1 MDIRVT
7 RDQSRFVIVGKQEGT
22 TSLLLIKDDG
32 GQLQFTIRVIAA
44 DAHKGFGGR
53 ENIRLDLY
61 FVLIQ
66 DRYSHQ
72 IGLNWP
78 GNIGSTITPSE
89 AAIAITGG
97 SGQATQ
103 SAFQILP
110 QTFLPSFDLAQ
121 AKGWAK
127 MYRQATLVT
136 ANGTEAVFTSGG
148 EFNVQVQNN
157 LTVNVQAIEFGTKI
171 SVLPKY
177 DSKTGRIELEIVADV
192 SDLDAEKGVRGIP
205 GRITSHV
212 ETLVNLE
219 LGQSVSLAGIR
230 ARTERRK
237 KNGIPGL
244 ALIPFIGAL
253 FGTNFSRNGR
263 QRVLHVGRPVSR
275 RADKSEST
283 GPCRRSA
290 TCVREFS
297 RWGRRP
303 RAHGPAARRARRP
316 AHERKRA
323 RPMTGGFAV
332 SVLTPDGSEQKIN
345 IAEIATLTI
354 GRDPSCHVVLPSP
367 AVSRIHLR
375 VERSSGGVR
384 VVDQSANG
392 TTLGDELVGASGMLL
407 SPDGALR
414 VGPYVLRIA
423 PLAAAAADGA
433 RRRSSGG
440 EFTARFSTTSTSR
453 RSTTPIWMRR
463 FCGRECCGP
472 SSTSFRGSHQSSPQR
487 QTEGDSSRR
496 WLTRPLV
503 LAHSRNFSRTTRF
516 LKSWSSTRIRSTSN
530 GREEFV

>member
-1 MDIRVT
+1 MPPLPNSAALGGLMLLSAMVGTSAAADVEAGDSIVLRVGEQKSLSALGIKSYSEGVPGLADIRVT
-7 RDQSRFVIVGKQEGT
+7 RDQTRFVIVGKHEGT
-22 TSLLLIKDDG
+22 TSLLLIKNDG
-32 GQLQFTIRVIAA
+32 SQLQYTIRVLAA
-44 DAHKGFGGR
+44 DAIKGFGGR

-157 LTVNVQAIEFGTKI
+157 LTVNVQAIEFGTKV

-192 SDLDAEKGVRGIP
+192 SDLDAAKGVQGIP
-205 GRITSHV
+205 GRITTHV

-237 KNGIPGL
+237 KDGIPGL
-244 ALIPFIGAL
+244 AQIPFIGAL
-253 FGTNFSRNGR
+253 FGTHSRETEDNESYML
-263 QRVLHVGRPVSR
+263 VVPSVVEPVSL
-275 RADKSEST
+275 S
-283 GPCRRSA
+283 
-290 TCVREFS
+290 
-297 RWGRRP
+297 
-303 RAHGPAARRARRP
+303 
-316 AHERKRA
+316 
-323 RPMTGGFAV
+323 
-332 SVLTPDGSEQKIN
+332 Q
-345 IAEIATLTI
+345 
-354 GRDPSCHVVLPSP
+354 RD
-367 AVSRIHLR
+367 R
-375 VERSSGGVR
+375 VE
-384 VVDQSANG
+384 
-392 TTLGDELVGASGMLL
+392 E
-407 SPDGALR
+407 ALR
-414 VGPYVLRIA
+414 VYESFQGGVDAHQLMDQPRVGRDVV
-423 PLAAAAADGA
+423 PTGGSE
-433 RRRSSGG
+433 RS
-440 EFTARFSTTSTSR
+440 R
-453 RSTTPIWMRR
+453 
-463 FCGRECCGP
+463 
-472 SSTSFRGSHQSSPQR
+472 
-487 QTEGDSSRR
+487 
-496 WLTRPLV
+496 
-503 LAHSRNFSRTTRF
+503 
-516 LKSWSSTRIRSTSN
+516 
-530 GREEFV
+530 

>member
-1 MDIRVT
+1 MWRLKKAAFLAGVALLIVVIELNVAADIEEAQPIVLRVGEQKSLSARGIRSYSEGASGIADIRVT
-7 RDQSRFVIVGKQEGT
+7 RDQSRFVIVGKHEGM
-22 TSLLLIKDDG
+22 TSLLLIKHDG
-32 GQLQFTIRVIAA
+32 GQLQYTIRVIPTDA
-44 DAHKGFGGR
+44 DKGFGGR

-136 ANGTEAVFTSGG
+136 ANGTEAVFSSGG

-157 LTVNVQAIEFGTKI
+157 LTVNVQAIEFGTKV

-192 SDLDAEKGVRGIP
+192 SDLDAEKGIQRIP

-230 ARTERRK
+230 TRTERRT

-253 FGTNFSRNGR
+253 FGTHS
-263 QRVLHVGRPVSR
+263 
-275 RADKSEST
+275 
-283 GPCRRSA
+283 
-290 TCVREFS
+290 
-297 RWGRRP
+297 
-303 RAHGPAARRARRP
+303 
-316 AHERKRA
+316 
-323 RPMTGGFAV
+323 
-332 SVLTPDGSEQKIN
+332 
-345 IAEIATLTI
+345 
-354 GRDPSCHVVLPSP
+354 
-367 AVSRIHLR
+367 
-375 VERSSGGVR
+375 
-384 VVDQSANG
+384 
-392 TTLGDELVGASGMLL
+392 
-407 SPDGALR
+407 
-414 VGPYVLRIA
+414 
-423 PLAAAAADGA
+423 
-433 RRRSSGG
+433 
-440 EFTARFSTTSTSR
+440 
-453 RSTTPIWMRR
+453 
-463 FCGRECCGP
+463 
-472 SSTSFRGSHQSSPQR
+472 R
-487 QTEGDSSRR
+487 QTEDNESYMLVVPSVVEPISLSQRDRVEEAIRVYESFHGGVDSHELMDQPRVGRDAPRISG
-496 WLTRPLV
+496 
-503 LAHSRNFSRTTRF
+503 SERTQ
-516 LKSWSSTRIRSTSN
+516 
-530 GREEFV
+530 

>member
-1 MDIRVT
+1 VWSLKKSASLAGLILLVAMVELNVAAEIEGARSMVVRVGEQKSLSARGIRSYSEGAPGLADIRVT

-22 TSLLLIKDDG
+22 TSLLLIKNDG
-32 GQLQFTIRVIAA
+32 SQIQYSIRVIAA
-44 DAHKGFGGR
+44 DADKGFGSR

-61 FVLIQ
+61 FVSIQ

-78 GNIGSTITPSE
+78 GNIGSTITPSQ

-110 QTFLPSFDLAQ
+110 QTVLPSFDLAQ

-157 LTVNVQAIEFGTKI
+157 LTVNVQAIEFGTKVT
-171 SVLPKY
+171 VLPKY

-230 ARTERRK
+230 ARTERRR

-253 FGTNFSRNGR
+253 FGTLSRETEDNESYMLVVPSVVEPISLS
-263 QRVLHVGRPVSR
+263 QR
-275 RADKSEST
+275 
-283 GPCRRSA
+283 
-290 TCVREFS
+290 
-297 RWGRRP
+297 
-303 RAHGPAARRARRP
+303 
-316 AHERKRA
+316 
-323 RPMTGGFAV
+323 
-332 SVLTPDGSEQKIN
+332 N
-345 IAEIATLTI
+345 
-354 GRDPSCHVVLPSP
+354 
-367 AVSRIHLR
+367 R
-375 VERSSGGVR
+375 VE
-384 VVDQSANG
+384 
-392 TTLGDELVGASGMLL
+392 E
-407 SPDGALR
+407 ALR
-414 VGPYVLRIA
+414 VYESFHGGV
-423 PLAAAAADGA
+423 DGHQLMDQPRVGGDA
-433 RRRSSGG
+433 LPASGN
-440 EFTARFSTTSTSR
+440 ERA
-453 RSTTPIWMRR
+453 
-463 FCGRECCGP
+463 
-472 SSTSFRGSHQSSPQR
+472 Q
-487 QTEGDSSRR
+487 
-496 WLTRPLV
+496 
-503 LAHSRNFSRTTRF
+503 
-516 LKSWSSTRIRSTSN
+516 
-530 GREEFV
+530 

>member
-1 MDIRVT
+1 MPARKNKVSVVCVMVLMATVELGAAADVEGPRAIVLRVGEQKSLPARGVRSYSEGAPGFADIRVT

-22 TSLLLIKDDG
+22 TSLLLINDDG
-32 GQLQFTIRVIAA
+32 GQLQYTIRVIAA
-44 DAHKGFGGR
+44 DADKGFGSR

-66 DRYSHQ
+66 DRYGHQ

-78 GNIGSTITPSE
+78 GNIGSTLTPSE

-157 LTVNVQAIEFGTKI
+157 LTVNVQAIEFGTKVT
-171 SVLPKY
+171 VLPKY

-192 SDLDAEKGVRGIP
+192 SDLDAEKGVHGIP
-205 GRITSHV
+205 GRVTSHV

-253 FGTNFSRNGR
+253 FGTHSRETEDNESYML
-263 QRVLHVGRPVSR
+263 VVPSVVEPVSL
-275 RADKSEST
+275 S
-283 GPCRRSA
+283 
-290 TCVREFS
+290 
-297 RWGRRP
+297 
-303 RAHGPAARRARRP
+303 
-316 AHERKRA
+316 
-323 RPMTGGFAV
+323 
-332 SVLTPDGSEQKIN
+332 Q
-345 IAEIATLTI
+345 
-354 GRDPSCHVVLPSP
+354 RD
-367 AVSRIHLR
+367 R
-375 VERSSGGVR
+375 VE
-384 VVDQSANG
+384 
-392 TTLGDELVGASGMLL
+392 E
-407 SPDGALR
+407 ALR
-414 VGPYVLRIA
+414 VYESFHGGVDAHRLLDQPRVGRERV
-423 PLAAAAADGA
+423 PTTGGEGA
-433 RRRSSGG
+433 R
-440 EFTARFSTTSTSR
+440 
-453 RSTTPIWMRR
+453 
-463 FCGRECCGP
+463 
-472 SSTSFRGSHQSSPQR
+472 
-487 QTEGDSSRR
+487 
-496 WLTRPLV
+496 
-503 LAHSRNFSRTTRF
+503 
-516 LKSWSSTRIRSTSN
+516 
-530 GREEFV
+530 

>member
-1 MDIRVT
+1 VGSLRTKASLAGMVFFMATVDVSVAAEVDGPRSIVLRVGEQKSLSARGIRSYSEGVPGVADIRVT
-7 RDQSRFVIVGKQEGT
+7 RDQTRFVVVGKQEGT
-22 TSLLLIKDDG
+22 TSLLLIKEDG
-32 GQLQFTIRVIAA
+32 GQLQYTISVIPA
-44 DAHKGFGGR
+44 DANKGFGGR

-192 SDLDAEKGVRGIP
+192 SDLDAEKGVQGIP
-205 GRITSHV
+205 GRLTSHV

-230 ARTERRK
+230 ARTERRR

-253 FGTNFSRNGR
+253 FGTHSRETEDNESYML
-263 QRVLHVGRPVSR
+263 VVPSVVEPVSL
-275 RADKSEST
+275 S
-283 GPCRRSA
+283 
-290 TCVREFS
+290 
-297 RWGRRP
+297 
-303 RAHGPAARRARRP
+303 
-316 AHERKRA
+316 
-323 RPMTGGFAV
+323 
-332 SVLTPDGSEQKIN
+332 Q
-345 IAEIATLTI
+345 
-354 GRDPSCHVVLPSP
+354 RD
-367 AVSRIHLR
+367 R
-375 VERSSGGVR
+375 VE
-384 VVDQSANG
+384 
-392 TTLGDELVGASGMLL
+392 E
-407 SPDGALR
+407 ALR
-414 VGPYVLRIA
+414 VYE
-423 PLAAAAADGA
+423 
-433 RRRSSGG
+433 SFHGG
-440 EFTARFSTTSTSR
+440 VDTHELMDQPRV
-453 RSTTPIWMRR
+453 
-463 FCGRECCGP
+463 GRDRVPAGE
-472 SSTSFRGSHQSSPQR
+472 SERVQ
-487 QTEGDSSRR
+487 
-496 WLTRPLV
+496 
-503 LAHSRNFSRTTRF
+503 
-516 LKSWSSTRIRSTSN
+516 
-530 GREEFV
+530 

>member
-1 MDIRVT
+1 MPALRKKALLVGVTLLIAVLEPTASADVEGPREIVLRVGEQKSLPARGIRSYSEGAPGPVDIRVT

-22 TSLLLIKDDG
+22 TSLLLIKDGG

-44 DAHKGFGGR
+44 DAQKGFGGR

-61 FVLIQ
+61 FVSIQ

-78 GNIGSTITPSE
+78 GNIGSTVTPSE

-97 SGQATQ
+97 SGRATQ

-136 ANGTEAVFTSGG
+136 ANGTEAVFSSGG

-157 LTVNVQAIEFGTKI
+157 LTVNVQAIEFGTKV

-212 ETLVNLE
+212 ETLVNLA

-230 ARTERRK
+230 ARTERRA

-253 FGTNFSRNGR
+253 FGTHSRQTEDNESYMLVVPSVVEPISLS
-263 QRVLHVGRPVSR
+263 QRDRVEEALRVYESFHGGVDDHELMDQPRVGRSR
-275 RADKSEST
+275 GRTAGSEST
-283 GPCRRSA
+283 P
-290 TCVREFS
+290 
-297 RWGRRP
+297 
-303 RAHGPAARRARRP
+303 
-316 AHERKRA
+316 
-323 RPMTGGFAV
+323 
-332 SVLTPDGSEQKIN
+332 
-345 IAEIATLTI
+345 
-354 GRDPSCHVVLPSP
+354 
-367 AVSRIHLR
+367 
-375 VERSSGGVR
+375 
-384 VVDQSANG
+384 
-392 TTLGDELVGASGMLL
+392 
-407 SPDGALR
+407 
-414 VGPYVLRIA
+414 
-423 PLAAAAADGA
+423 
-433 RRRSSGG
+433 
-440 EFTARFSTTSTSR
+440 
-453 RSTTPIWMRR
+453 
-463 FCGRECCGP
+463 
-472 SSTSFRGSHQSSPQR
+472 
-487 QTEGDSSRR
+487 
-496 WLTRPLV
+496 
-503 LAHSRNFSRTTRF
+503 
-516 LKSWSSTRIRSTSN
+516 
-530 GREEFV
+530 

>member
-1 MDIRVT
+1 VPSRKNKVSVVCVMVLMATVELGAAADVEGPRTIVLRVGEQKSLPARGVRSYSEGAPGFADIRVT

-22 TSLLLIKDDG
+22 TSLLLINDDG
-32 GQLQFTIRVIAA
+32 GQLQYTIRVIAA
-44 DAHKGFGGR
+44 DADKGFGSR

-66 DRYSHQ
+66 DRYGHQ

-78 GNIGSTITPSE
+78 GNIGSTLTPSE

-157 LTVNVQAIEFGTKI
+157 LTVNVQAIEFGTKVT
-171 SVLPKY
+171 VLPKY

-192 SDLDAEKGVRGIP
+192 SDLDAEKGVHGIP
-205 GRITSHV
+205 GRVTSHV

-253 FGTNFSRNGR
+253 FGTHSRETEDNESYML
-263 QRVLHVGRPVSR
+263 VVPSVVEPVSL
-275 RADKSEST
+275 S
-283 GPCRRSA
+283 
-290 TCVREFS
+290 
-297 RWGRRP
+297 
-303 RAHGPAARRARRP
+303 
-316 AHERKRA
+316 
-323 RPMTGGFAV
+323 
-332 SVLTPDGSEQKIN
+332 Q
-345 IAEIATLTI
+345 
-354 GRDPSCHVVLPSP
+354 RD
-367 AVSRIHLR
+367 R
-375 VERSSGGVR
+375 VE
-384 VVDQSANG
+384 
-392 TTLGDELVGASGMLL
+392 E
-407 SPDGALR
+407 ALR
-414 VGPYVLRIA
+414 VYESFHGGVDAHQLLDQPRVGRERV
-423 PLAAAAADGA
+423 PTTGGEGA
-433 RRRSSGG
+433 R
-440 EFTARFSTTSTSR
+440 
-453 RSTTPIWMRR
+453 
-463 FCGRECCGP
+463 
-472 SSTSFRGSHQSSPQR
+472 
-487 QTEGDSSRR
+487 
-496 WLTRPLV
+496 
-503 LAHSRNFSRTTRF
+503 
-516 LKSWSSTRIRSTSN
+516 
-530 GREEFV
+530 

>member
-1 MDIRVT
+1 MPSRKNKVSVVCVMVLMATVELGAAADVEGPRAIVLRVGEQKSLPARGVRSYSEGAPGFADIRVT

-22 TSLLLIKDDG
+22 TSLLLINDDG
-32 GQLQFTIRVIAA
+32 GQLQYTIRVIAA
-44 DAHKGFGGR
+44 DADKGFGSR

-66 DRYSHQ
+66 DRYGHQ

-78 GNIGSTITPSE
+78 GNIGSTLTPSE

-157 LTVNVQAIEFGTKI
+157 LTVNVQAIEFGTKVT
-171 SVLPKY
+171 VLPKY

-192 SDLDAEKGVRGIP
+192 SDLDAEKGVHGIP
-205 GRITSHV
+205 GRVTSHV

-253 FGTNFSRNGR
+253 FGTHSRETEDNESYML
-263 QRVLHVGRPVSR
+263 VVPSVVEPVSL
-275 RADKSEST
+275 S
-283 GPCRRSA
+283 
-290 TCVREFS
+290 
-297 RWGRRP
+297 
-303 RAHGPAARRARRP
+303 
-316 AHERKRA
+316 
-323 RPMTGGFAV
+323 
-332 SVLTPDGSEQKIN
+332 Q
-345 IAEIATLTI
+345 
-354 GRDPSCHVVLPSP
+354 RD
-367 AVSRIHLR
+367 R
-375 VERSSGGVR
+375 VE
-384 VVDQSANG
+384 
-392 TTLGDELVGASGMLL
+392 E
-407 SPDGALR
+407 ALR
-414 VGPYVLRIA
+414 VYESFHGGVDAHQLLDQPRVGRERV
-423 PLAAAAADGA
+423 PT
-433 RRRSSGG
+433 SGG
-440 EFTARFSTTSTSR
+440 EGAR
-453 RSTTPIWMRR
+453 
-463 FCGRECCGP
+463 
-472 SSTSFRGSHQSSPQR
+472 
-487 QTEGDSSRR
+487 
-496 WLTRPLV
+496 
-503 LAHSRNFSRTTRF
+503 
-516 LKSWSSTRIRSTSN
+516 
-530 GREEFV
+530 

>member
-1 MDIRVT
+1 VSSLQKCIHLAGLVLFLATTELSVAADVEAARSMVLRVGEQKSLSARGIRSYSEGAPGLADIRVT
-7 RDQSRFVIVGKQEGT
+7 RDQSRFVIVGRHEGT
-22 TSLLLIKDDG
+22 TSLLLIRNDG
-32 GQLQFTIRVIAA
+32 SQVQHTIRIIAA
-44 DAHKGFGGR
+44 DAENGFGRR

-61 FVLIQ
+61 FVSIQ

-157 LTVNVQAIEFGTKI
+157 LTVNVESIEFGTKVT
-171 SVLPKY
+171 VLPRY

-192 SDLDAEKGVRGIP
+192 SDLDAEKGIHGIP

-219 LGQSVSLAGIR
+219 LGQSVSLTGIR

-253 FGTNFSRNGR
+253 FGTHSRETEDNESYMLVVPSVVEPISLS
-263 QRVLHVGRPVSR
+263 QR
-275 RADKSEST
+275 D
-283 GPCRRSA
+283 
-290 TCVREFS
+290 
-297 RWGRRP
+297 
-303 RAHGPAARRARRP
+303 
-316 AHERKRA
+316 
-323 RPMTGGFAV
+323 
-332 SVLTPDGSEQKIN
+332 
-345 IAEIATLTI
+345 
-354 GRDPSCHVVLPSP
+354 
-367 AVSRIHLR
+367 R
-375 VERSSGGVR
+375 VE
-384 VVDQSANG
+384 
-392 TTLGDELVGASGMLL
+392 E
-407 SPDGALR
+407 ALR
-414 VGPYVLRIA
+414 VYESFHGGVDGHELMDQPRVRQGV
-423 PLAAAAADGA
+423 PPAD
-433 RRRSSGG
+433 
-440 EFTARFSTTSTSR
+440 
-453 RSTTPIWMRR
+453 
-463 FCGRECCGP
+463 
-472 SSTSFRGSHQSSPQR
+472 RGSRPQ
-487 QTEGDSSRR
+487 
-496 WLTRPLV
+496 
-503 LAHSRNFSRTTRF
+503 
-516 LKSWSSTRIRSTSN
+516 
-530 GREEFV
+530 